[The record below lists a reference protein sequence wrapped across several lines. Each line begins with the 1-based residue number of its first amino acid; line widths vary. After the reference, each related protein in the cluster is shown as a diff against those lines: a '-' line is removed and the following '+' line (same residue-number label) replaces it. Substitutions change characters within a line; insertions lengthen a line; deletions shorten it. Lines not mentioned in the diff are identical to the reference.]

1 MTDQTSNKMW
11 GGRFAAGPDAIMEAI
26 NASIGFDKRMA
37 AQDIAGSRAHAAML
51 AAQGI
56 ISVSDAEAI
65 REGLLTI
72 LSEIEEG
79 RFAFSTALEDIH
91 MNVEARLKEVIGE
104 PAGRLHTGR
113 SRNDQ
118 VATDFKL
125 WVRDQLDAFESGLI
139 ALIQALLGQAEAGA
153 DWVMPG
159 FTHLQTAQP
168 VTWGHHMMAY
178 VEMFGRD
185 LSRVRD
191 ARVRMNESPLGAAAL
206 AGTSFPID
214 RHMTADA
221 LGFDRPAAN
230 SLDAVSD
237 RDFALEF
244 LGAASICAMHLS
256 RFAEELVIW
265 SSAQFRFVALSD
277 RFSTGS
283 SIMPQKKNP
292 DAAELIRAKVGR
304 IFGANTAL
312 MMVMKG
318 LPLTYSKDMQEDKEQ
333 VFDAADNLMLALAAM
348 EGMVRDMTGNRE
360 NLAAAAGSGFST
372 ATDLADWLVRV
383 LGLPFRDAHHVT
395 GSLVAMAEAKGCDLP
410 DLTLEQMQSVH
421 KDITQDVF
429 GVLGV
434 ENSVNSRMSYGGTA
448 PEQVRGQ
455 ITRWKG
461 LLG

>member
-1 MTDQTSNKMW
+1 MTDTTSNKMW

-26 NASIGFDKRMA
+26 NASISFDQRMA

-51 AAQGI
+51 AAQDI
-56 ISVSDAEAI
+56 ISDSDADAI
-65 REGLLTI
+65 RKGLLTV
-72 LSEIEEG
+72 LSEIEG
-79 RFAFSTALEDIH
+79 GTFAYSTALEDIH

-125 WVRDQLDAFESGLI
+125 WTRDQFDAAESGLL
-139 ALIQALLGQAEAGA
+139 ALIKALLGQAEAGA

-185 LSRVRD
+185 LSRMRD
-191 ARVRMNESPLGAAAL
+191 ARARMNESPLGAAAL

-214 RHMTADA
+214 RDMTAQA

-244 LGAASICAMHLS
+244 LSAASICAMHLS

-265 SSAQFRFVALSD
+265 SSAQFRFVTLSD

-292 DAAELIRAKVGR
+292 DAAELIRAKIGR
-304 IFGANTAL
+304 IMGANVAL

-318 LPLTYSKDMQEDKEQ
+318 LPLAYSKDMQEDKEQ

-348 EGMVRDMTGNRE
+348 EGMVKDMSANRE
-360 NLAAAAGSGFST
+360 SLAAAAGSGFST

-383 LGLPFRDAHHVT
+383 LGLPFRDAHHIT
-395 GSLVAMAEAKGCDLP
+395 GSLVALAEQNGCDLP
-410 DLTLEQMQSVH
+410 DLTLEQMQSAH
-421 KDITQDVF
+421 GDITADVF
-429 GVLGV
+429 DVLGV

-448 PEQVRGQ
+448 PAQVRAQ
-455 ITRWKG
+455 VARWKG
-461 LLG
+461 IIG